1 MCIRDRYQ
9 SFINAD
15 FESYDFET
23 LRKSMIDYL
32 QLYYP
37 EDFNDYIESS
47 EFIALLDLIA
57 YVGQNISYRV
67 DLNARENFL
76 ATAERRESI
85 LRLAR
90 LVSYNAK
97 RNINASGLLK
107 LQSIVTSEAVSYTH
121 LTLPTICSV

>member
-1 MCIRDRYQ
+1 MALTTRQNTIYEAEDWKVLYQ

-97 RNINASGLLK
+97 RNVNASGLLK
-107 LQSIVTSEAVSYTH
+107 LQSIVTS
-121 LTLPTICSV
+121 